1 MTTDCTSTPFGVSEP
16 LLFLSTSSIARRFT
30 SILDLIETVIDLEPQ
45 IAAAGPGKAPGL
57 QKRQDLMWEHADNEL
72 RSLAGKTADTSNVQS
87 PEALRLRI
95 LAFLMHRTM
104 TSETPEDVAHFSARL
119 DDAVFDWLDV
129 AVSELALHARAR
141 ELTQA
146 FASAF
151 DLSECDLVVD
161 DLSSVL

>member
-30 SILDLIETVIDLEPQ
+30 SILDLLDIVINLEPE
-45 IAAAGPGKAPGL
+45 IAGAWPGEAPGL

-72 RSLAGKTADTSNVQS
+72 RSFAGKTADTSNVQS
-87 PEALRLRI
+87 PEALRLGI

-146 FASAF
+146 FASVF
-151 DLSECDLVVD
+151 DLSECDIFAE
-161 DLSSVL
+161 DLFPVL